1 MNRFFLIVIAGLSL
15 GACAPQVS
23 TAGVLNGG
31 GVRLEPRFTGLT
43 QPTDLRFLADGR
55 ALATEQGGRVVLLSE
70 GAPPAVVLDLSDRTS
85 SGGERGLLSLAL
97 HPDFA
102 ENGLLFLYGTDRAGD
117 AVLSRAA
124 LGPETLA
131 ALDVRPLF
139 TVPQPG
145 PAHNGGQLQFGPDGH
160 LYLSTG
166 EGEYRPSWLGAL
178 PFAQDTGTPL
188 GKLLRFRVGADGAL
202 SVPAD
207 NPFPDGEGAV
217 WSLGLRNPWRFSFD
231 RGTSEL
237 YLTDVGE
244 TAFEEVNVQPFGGSR
259 GANYGWPHAEGP
271 NCRLREGCAAFAEPA
286 LTYPHA
292 EGCSVTGGYVYRGR
306 AVPEFAGRY
315 LYADFCT
322 GVLRAARRSGST
334 WTNDVLLDT
343 PFVISSFA
351 QDGAGEVVV
360 LEYASGTVYQIVPAD

>member
-1 MNRFFLIVIAGLSL
+1 MAFGL

-31 GVRLEPRFTGLT
+31 GVALEPRFTGLT
-43 QPTDLRFLADGR
+43 QPTDLRFLEDGR
-55 ALATEQGGRVVLLSE
+55 ALTTEQGGRVVLLTE
-70 GAPPAVVLDLSDRTS
+70 GAPPEVVLDLRDQTS

-117 AVLSRAA
+117 AVLSRAT
-124 LGPETLA
+124 LGPKTLEPETLA

-139 TVPQPG
+139 TAPQPG

-160 LYLSTG
+160 LYLSSG
-166 EGEYRPSWLGAL
+166 EGEYRPSWLGANG
-178 PFAQDTGTPL
+178 FAQDVSTPL
-188 GKLLRFRVGADGAL
+188 GKLLRFRVGAGGAL

-207 NPFPDGEGAV
+207 NPFPEGERAV
-217 WSLGLRNPWRFSFD
+217 WALGLRNPWRFSFD
-231 RGTSEL
+231 RGTGEL

-244 TAFEEVNVQPFGGSR
+244 TAFEEVNVQPLGRSR
-259 GANYGWPHAEGP
+259 GANYGWPHAEGVS
-271 NCRLREGCAAFAEPA
+271 CRLREGCGAFTSPA
-286 LTYPHA
+286 FTYPHD
-292 EGCSVTGGYVYRGR
+292 EECSVTGGYVYRGR
-306 AVPEFAGRY
+306 AVPALRGRY

-322 GVLRAARRSGST
+322 GVLRAARRSGKT
-334 WTNDVLLDT
+334 WVSEPLLDT
-343 PFVISSFA
+343 PFVLSSFA